1 MGTGSQSGSYH
12 TDNNKGIN
20 TKVTDKE
27 ICTGVKKNR
36 VLFLQQSVS
45 FPVQAVWEAL
55 AENVLVDILLNLAFN
70 NSV

>member
-27 ICTGVKKNR
+27 ICTGVKKE
-36 VLFLQQSVS
+36 QSTS
-45 FPVQAVWEAL
+45 LTAKRFISSSGCMRSPGRKY
-55 AENVLVDILLNLAFN
+55 IIGYTP
-70 NSV
+70 

>member
-45 FPVQAVWEAL
+45 FPVQAV
-55 AENVLVDILLNLAFN
+55 
-70 NSV
+70 